1 MSYNKKESDM
11 KALHRR
17 FNILL
22 ITLGTLL
29 VTSCGMIDMDT
40 DENVQQAYEMQL
52 ENDTLYA
59 VVGDSFMVRPVFT
72 PEVVSN
78 VEIFWYTDFD
88 SIIRVMNDT
97 VIAMGEGEAYLHAI
111 SVQDR
116 KEDSLLVVVM
126 PDWRFD
132 PYSWPYETVVYADV
146 RYNGEPLSGN
156 MMVGAFVGNECRA
169 IGEVKEWNGVR
180 YTQFRIGSELFNY
193 SEPGEDEVYA
203 SETIRFM
210 LYDPATHLMRE
221 HPETLTFDGEAHG
234 TLSNLYQLY
243 F

>member
-22 ITLGTLL
+22 ITLGAL

-59 VVGDSFMVRPVFT
+59 LVGDSFMVRPVFT

-116 KEDSLLVVVM
+116 KEDAK
-126 PDWRFD
+126 PKDAA
-132 PYSWPYETVVYADV
+132 PAQETVVYADV

-193 SEPGEDEVYA
+193 AEPDEDEVYA

-210 LYDPATHLMRE
+210 LYDPATHVMRE

-234 TLSNLYQLY
+234 TLSNLYHLY

>member
-1 MSYNKKESDM
+1 MYGSD
-11 KALHRR
+11 
-17 FNILL
+17 N
-22 ITLGTLL
+22 
-29 VTSCGMIDMDT
+29 
-40 DENVQQAYEMQL
+40 
-52 ENDTLYA
+52 
-59 VVGDSFMVRPVFT
+59 
-72 PEVVSN
+72 
-78 VEIFWYTDFD
+78 
-88 SIIRVMNDT
+88 T
-97 VIAMGEGEAYLHAI
+97 VIHPVENLGVLRIIEAVKAADQIPGDPADAVKGNGIVCIRCIYKLPIDLERNVSDDAVGMLRTKHTD
-111 SVQDR
+111 VFLR
-116 KEDSLLVVVM
+116 FTLLVVVM
-126 PDWRFD
+126 PGWRFD

>member
-22 ITLGTLL
+22 ITLGAL

-78 VEIFWYTDFD
+78 VEIFW
-88 SIIRVMNDT
+88 
-97 VIAMGEGEAYLHAI
+97 
-111 SVQDR
+111 
-116 KEDSLLVVVM
+116 
-126 PDWRFD
+126 
-132 PYSWPYETVVYADV
+132 
-146 RYNGEPLSGN
+146 
-156 MMVGAFVGNECRA
+156 
-169 IGEVKEWNGVR
+169 
-180 YTQFRIGSELFNY
+180 
-193 SEPGEDEVYA
+193 
-203 SETIRFM
+203 
-210 LYDPATHLMRE
+210 
-221 HPETLTFDGEAHG
+221 
-234 TLSNLYQLY
+234 
-243 F
+243 